1 MLFYYIIYLISK
13 SEISLYFDIENGLKL
28 AYRILIIL
36 CFFVIFLNSKLLK
49 SVYIKNKTICNFSL
63 LSIFLSII
71 LAIINDTIL
80 TIQNLIYIITPLIIP
95 IVVLSISEI
104 SNFNMIL
111 RFKNYLILSLI
122 LIIFVSIFL
131 GGDIFITT
139 QYYGEFRD
147 RLVLGFIKPSYLCEL
162 LYIISILCFLEFK
175 YFNRKFSL
183 LTTLI
188 CLILIYFTD
197 SRAILFSLLL
207 GIVVYFFFSIRSK
220 KVFERVLFIITGI
233 TVFIMS
239 NLYSYLILNDSGRL
253 LIINEAIS
261 KNIQNIFDFFIG
273 VGIGNA
279 KRFSDFYQYD
289 SVRSDFFHIDNFYIE
304 LLIQGGFFS
313 VLLFFLIIY
322 FFYKKNSNNIISVSL
337 ISVSLIYGVF
347 ESVIFHIISPFGII
361 PWLIIAAHTKYF
373 LKKST

>member
-1 MLFYYIIYLISK
+1 MRYSKLSFWILLFYYIIYLISK
-13 SEISLYFDIENGLKL
+13 FEISFYFDIENGLKL
-28 AYRILIIL
+28 AYRSLIIL

-80 TIQNLIYIITPLIIP
+80 TIQNIIYIITPLIIP

-131 GGDIFITT
+131 GGEIFITT

-175 YFNRKFSL
+175 YFNQ
-183 LTTLI
+183 I
-188 CLILIYFTD
+188 
-197 SRAILFSLLL
+197 
-207 GIVVYFFFSIRSK
+207 
-220 KVFERVLFIITGI
+220 FII
-233 TVFIMS
+233 
-239 NLYSYLILNDSGRL
+239 
-253 LIINEAIS
+253 
-261 KNIQNIFDFFIG
+261 
-273 VGIGNA
+273 
-279 KRFSDFYQYD
+279 
-289 SVRSDFFHIDNFYIE
+289 
-304 LLIQGGFFS
+304 
-313 VLLFFLIIY
+313 
-322 FFYKKNSNNIISVSL
+322 NNINMSYINIS
-337 ISVSLIYGVF
+337 Y
-347 ESVIFHIISPFGII
+347 
-361 PWLIIAAHTKYF
+361 
-373 LKKST
+373 